1 MLVSMDKILNKA
13 KKEKYAVASAN
24 VFNDRSVKACFEAAD
39 SLNAPIIIS
48 ATSYVPMEEI
58 ALLVNYYKDKYD
70 KVSVSLNLDHGA
82 DFNTAMRAIRCGFT
96 SVMIDKSTL
105 PFEENIKYVKEVVQ
119 AAHSVGVSVEAEL
132 GHVGKGFEYDKTR
145 DSGLT
150 RVDEALEY
158 VKRTEVDA
166 LAVAVGTSHGVYKG
180 EPKIDFSLL
189 KQLSETVNIPLVLHG
204 GSGTGDENLKKAV
217 EYGIQK
223 VNLST
228 DLSSAYIKSVSEY
241 LKNEGKIIDEKMNV
255 IYKGNRTVL
264 VNTCLDTGL
273 KGYKDLL
280 AHYIELFGGKNKS

>member
-24 VFNDRSVKACFEAAD
+24 VFNDRSVKACFEAAE

-58 ALLVNYYKDKYD
+58 ALLVDYYKDKYD
-70 KVSVSLNLDHGA
+70 NVSVSLNLDHGA
-82 DFNTAMRAIRCGFT
+82 GFNTTMRAIRYGFT

-119 AAHSVGVSVEAEL
+119 AAHCVGVSVEAEL

-180 EPKIDFSLL
+180 EPKLDFSLL

-241 LKNEGKIIDEKMNV
+241 LKNEGNIIDEKMNV

-264 VNTCLDTGL
+264 VNTCLDAGL
-273 KGYKDLL
+273 KGYRNLL

>member
-1 MLVSMDKILNKA
+1 MLVSMDKLLNKA

-24 VFNDRSVKACFEAAD
+24 VFNDRSVKACFEAAE

-58 ALLVNYYKDKYD
+58 ASLVNHYKDKYEH
-70 KVSVSLNLDHGA
+70 VSVSLNLDHGA
-82 DFNTAMRAIRCGFT
+82 DFDAAMRAVRCGFT

-105 PFEENIKYVKEVVQ
+105 PFEENIRYVKEVVR
-119 AAHSVGVSVEAEL
+119 AAHPVGVSVEAEL

-150 RVDEALEY
+150 RPEEASEY

-180 EPKIDFSLL
+180 TPKLDFGLL
-189 KQLSETVNIPLVLHG
+189 KKLNEAVDIPLVLHG
-204 GSGTGDENLKKAV
+204 GSGTGDEKLRKAV
-217 EYGIQK
+217 ETGIQK

-228 DLSSAYIKSVSEY
+228 DLSSAYIKSAGEY
-241 LKNEGKIIDEKMNV
+241 INNEGEILDEEMNV
-255 IYKGNRTVL
+255 IYKGNRTVF
-264 VNTCLDTGL
+264 VNTCLDKGL

-280 AHYIELFGGKNKS
+280 VHYIELFGGRNKA